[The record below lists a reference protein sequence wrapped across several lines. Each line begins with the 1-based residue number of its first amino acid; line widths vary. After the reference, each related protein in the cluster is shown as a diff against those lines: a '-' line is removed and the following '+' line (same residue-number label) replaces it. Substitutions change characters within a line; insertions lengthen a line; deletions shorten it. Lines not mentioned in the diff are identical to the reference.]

1 MTRKG
6 THPQAYVAGGPVD
19 VFDPALRQYP
29 DAFVQ
34 RAEDPA
40 RRAVALA
47 VCLGALGSSP
57 LASAVVVRGSVAMA
71 RWFPGRARTPHD
83 LDLVVRDP
91 SVRASSVE
99 AMHLLKDLKDAANV
113 ALGRSA
119 RVLTEKIT
127 TDAIWTYERAEGR
140 RLSIP
145 FVSRDDERDAV
156 QIDVVFEEPLRDAP
170 HRESIEGRPVLFASR
185 AESLA
190 WKLLWLDT
198 DRYPQAKDLY
208 DALLLAESTPL
219 SSGLVA
225 QVYEGKGERWTP
237 NLERFA
243 ALSIDWPNLEREYPE
258 FAGGER
264 RWGAELVTALC
275 ARLRD

>member
-6 THPQAYVAGGPVD
+6 THPQAYVPCGSVD
-19 VFDPALRQYP
+19 VFDPSLRHYP
-29 DAFVQ
+29 NAFVQ

-47 VCLGALGSSP
+47 VCLAALGSSP
-57 LASAVVVRGSVAMA
+57 LASALVVRGSVAMA
-71 RWFPGRARTPHD
+71 RWFPGRARNPRD

-91 SVRASSVE
+91 RVRASSVE
-99 AMHLLKDLKDAANV
+99 AMHLLTDLKDAARV
-113 ALGRSA
+113 ALERTA
-119 RVLTEKIT
+119 RVLTEEIT
-127 TDAIWTYERAEGR
+127 IDAIWTYERAEGR

-145 FVSRDDERDAV
+145 FVSRDDEGDAV
-156 QIDVVFEEPLRDAP
+156 QVDVVFEEPLCDAP
-170 HRESIEGRPVLFASR
+170 HRESIEGHPVLFASR

-198 DRYPQAKDLY
+198 DRYPQPKDLY
-208 DALLLAESTPL
+208 DALLLAESTSL

-237 NLERFA
+237 DLERFA
-243 ALSIDWPNLEREYPE
+243 ALAIDWPNLEREYPE
-258 FAGGER
+258 LAGGER
-264 RWGAELVTALC
+264 RWGEELVTALRV
-275 ARLRD
+275 RLRD